1 MRAHEDAVG
10 VCHEG
15 RRKSLWVKL
24 GSPEEDV
31 EKSWIGDM
39 EHQLGM
45 KGLDL
50 AARKEVPIVAAVAP
64 VEAGMDR
71 EDQYLQ
77 VVVDSVLEVHFQFE
91 VAQVSSARM
100 GELPACG

>member
-1 MRAHEDAVG
+1 
-10 VCHEG
+10 
-15 RRKSLWVKL
+15 
-24 GSPEEDV
+24 
-31 EKSWIGDM
+31 M

-45 KGLDL
+45 EGLDL
-50 AARKEVPIVAAVAP
+50 VARKGVPIVMAWAAVAP

-91 VAQVSSARM
+91 VAQVSSART
-100 GELPACG
+100 GDLPACGPRL